1 VRFAGKSVIVTGAG
15 SGIGRAAALRFAA
28 EGAAVVVADL
38 RAGPARDTVD
48 AIAAAGGT
56 AVHRETDVGDS
67 AQVEAMVSAAVE
79 EFGRLDVLVNNAA
92 MNRAGTALDLSAD
105 RWERIWRT
113 NVSSVFFGAKF
124 AIPFMTAGGSIVST
138 ASVSGLAGDAG
149 QVAYAA
155 TKAAVINLTRALA
168 VDHAA
173 AGIRVNCVCPGI
185 TATPATQRVFGGDEA
200 LTARA
205 AAAQPLGRFAQPE
218 EIAAAMAWLASS
230 DASFVTGESMVVD
243 GGLTAQSLFSFALGT
258 GAGPSST

>member
-1 VRFAGKSVIVTGAG
+1 VRFSGKSVIVTGAG

-28 EGAAVVVADL
+28 EGAAVLVADR
-38 RAGPARDTVD
+38 RAEPARDTVD

-56 AVHRETDVGDS
+56 AACRETDVSDS
-67 AQVEAMVSAAVE
+67 TQVEAMVHAAVE

-92 MNRAGTALDLSAD
+92 MNRPGTALDLAAD

-124 AIPFMTAGGSIVST
+124 AIPVMTAGGSIIST
-138 ASVSGLAGDAG
+138 ASVSGLAADAG

-185 TATPATQRVFGGDEA
+185 TATPATRGLFDADGA
-200 LTARA
+200 LTTQA
-205 AAAQPLGRFAQPE
+205 AAAQPLGRLAQPE
-218 EIAAAMAWLASS
+218 EIAAVMAWLASD
-230 DASFVTGESMVVD
+230 DASFVTGESVVVD
-243 GGLTAQSLFSFALGT
+243 GGLTAQTIFSVALGT
-258 GAGPSST
+258 TTPT